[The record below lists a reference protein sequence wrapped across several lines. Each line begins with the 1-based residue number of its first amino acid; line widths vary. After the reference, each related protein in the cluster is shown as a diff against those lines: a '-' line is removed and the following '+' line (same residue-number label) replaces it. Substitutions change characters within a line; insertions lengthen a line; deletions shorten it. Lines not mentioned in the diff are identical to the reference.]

1 MEDEYNKELLREIEE
16 HNGRELEKSCASLH
30 DMLERVEYYA
40 LTGNMEQSKRWLVTA
55 REHIKTKQDRR
66 DVLMMMAKYEQDH
79 TTASLCYEEAASLVD
94 PKHESEIGQLLFKSG
109 VEAFYAKNYE
119 RAITLV
125 QKAIEL
131 IANNP
136 EFKSD
141 YYIGLNTLGNC
152 FFATE
157 EYEKAI
163 SILTSL
169 SERYREDEDYE
180 GFHDTRCHIAT
191 NLKYLKRYDEALD
204 LLRQALSFYDSKG
217 LHLNYLSGKA
227 ELESCLAHAG
237 HELSKDSLF
246 HDKSEAQSK
255 RILDNELVNLE
266 GTRNYLGEDQYARSL
281 GVICGTYL
289 LLGDT
294 HDCLTYARM
303 YIDVLREV
311 VARRFSYSSF
321 SDRALFW
328 NSHKDNIRQI
338 KGLVNRQSIVQGETA
353 ALLYDIA
360 LLEKG
365 ILLKSSIEIRRILH
379 EKGDPTLDNLYSQA
393 CGYENLRRSRPLTPG
408 ESLEYEKVNMALMA
422 GCAEFRDYTVYLR
435 CGWQEI
441 RKALGND
448 DIAIEFILVQ
458 DNPPFPDKTFIAV
471 VLSNDEDYPAAIPL
485 CSEDSVSML
494 AKESDN
500 AEEGAMTP
508 PVMFW
513 EKLQPWL
520 VRKKRVYFSPDGPL
534 CYYGIEYMKGADGA
548 VADHFEVHRI
558 SSTRELLSREEA
570 PCPLSSATLFGGASY
585 RNDGYSRLYYSMD
598 EVIDIRTLMLEAGV
612 PHVELVTRSR
622 VTKAAI
628 LSLSEKAPSCIH
640 LAVHGEYE
648 VSAGDDTD
656 GMEHSFLVLSNGE
669 TITAKEIADMDL
681 HGCELVVLSSCY
693 GSLGKMMDD
702 GIFGLQRAFKNAGV
716 KAILMST
723 GTIDDRVSSILMKAF
738 YKSLLSGQSLHDAY
752 ESAQGSA
759 QESLP
764 TFRMNAT
771 LQRFVLLEN

>member
-1 MEDEYNKELLREIEE
+1 MDDLFNDDPLRQIEE

-79 TTASLCYEEAASLVD
+79 TTASLCYEEVASLVD

-237 HELSKDSLF
+237 RELSKDSLF

-266 GTRNYLGEDQYARSL
+266 GTRKYLGEDQYARSL

-365 ILLKSSIEIRRILH
+365 ILLKSSIEFQRILH
-379 EKGDPTLDNLYSQA
+379 EYGNTTQKELYALA
-393 CGYENLRRSRPLTPG
+393 CKYEELRRTRPLSPE
-408 ESLEYEKVNMALMA
+408 ESLEYERINQELMD
-422 GCAEFRDYTVYLR
+422 GCP
-435 CGWQEI
+435 EI
-441 RKALGND
+441 RKYSSFLKCAWQ
-448 DIAIEFILVQ
+448 DIDNCLTSGDVAIEFLISQDDAPYLGKMISAIILKKGSS
-458 DNPPFPDKTFIAV
+458 PIAM
-471 VLSNDEDYPAAIPL
+471 PL
-485 CSEDSVSML
+485 CSAELVTML
-494 AKESDN
+494 VEKADIGKNSSIIEYHSFWGKME
-500 AEEGAMTP
+500 AYLEGAQRI
-508 PVMFW
+508 F
-513 EKLQPWL
+513 
-520 VRKKRVYFSPDGPL
+520 FSPDGPL
-534 CYYGIEYMKGADGA
+534 CYYGIEYLKGPKGSIADR
-548 VADHFEVHRI
+548 FEIHRI
-558 SSTRELLSREEA
+558 SSTREFCVQQSA
-570 PCPLSSATLFGGASY
+570 LSSLKSAALFGGASY
-585 RNDGYSRLYYSMD
+585 RIGDYDSLYFSMD
-598 EVIDIRTLMLEAGV
+598 EVIDIRTLFLESGLTD
-612 PHVELVTRSR
+612 VELYTKEK
-622 VTKAAI
+622 VTKTNLQH
-628 LSLSEKAPSCIH
+628 LSGHAPSCIH
-640 LAVHGEYE
+640 LAVHGEYNP
-648 VSAGDDTD
+648 SDPNDSSD
-656 GMEHSFLVLSNGE
+656 GMNDSYLVLSNGE
-669 TITAKEIADMDL
+669 TITAAEISGMNL
-681 HGCELVVLSSCY
+681 HGCELVVLSACY
-693 GSLGKMMDD
+693 GSMGKVMDD
-702 GIFGLQRAFKNAGV
+702 GVFGLQRAFKNAGV
-716 KAILMST
+716 KSLLMST
-723 GTIDDRVSSILMKAF
+723 GAVDDRVSSLLMKSF
-738 YKSLLSGQSLHDAY
+738 YKALLSGRTYHDSY
-752 ESAQGSA
+752 EYARRSAQDA
-759 QESLP
+759 LP
-764 TFRMNAT
+764 YWRRENT
-771 LQRFVLLEN
+771 LHRFILLEN

>member
-1 MEDEYNKELLREIEE
+1 MDDLFNDDLLRQIEE

-55 REHIKTKQDRR
+55 REHIKTKQDRH

-237 HELSKDSLF
+237 RELSKDSLF

-266 GTRNYLGEDQYARSL
+266 GTRKYLGEDQYARSL

-365 ILLKSSIEIRRILH
+365 ILLKSSIEFQRILH
-379 EKGDPTLDNLYSQA
+379 EYGNTTQKELYALA
-393 CGYENLRRSRPLTPG
+393 CKYEELRRTRPLSPE
-408 ESLEYEKVNMALMA
+408 ESLEYERINQKLMD
-422 GCAEFRDYTVYLR
+422 GCP
-435 CGWQEI
+435 EI
-441 RKALGND
+441 REYSAFLKCSWR
-448 DIAIEFILVQ
+448 DISNCLASEDAAIEFLISQDEAPYLGKIISAIILKKGSS
-458 DNPPFPDKTFIAV
+458 PI
-471 VLSNDEDYPAAIPL
+471 AIPL
-485 CSEDSVSML
+485 CSSELVTML
-494 AKESDN
+494 VEKADIGKRNDVMEYYSFWGCL
-500 AEEGAMTP
+500 EEYLKGS
-508 PVMFW
+508 
-513 EKLQPWL
+513 
-520 VRKKRVYFSPDGPL
+520 KRIFFSPDGPL
-534 CYYGIEYMKGADGA
+534 CYYGIEYLKGPEGSIADRYA
-548 VADHFEVHRI
+548 VHRI
-558 SSTRELLSREEA
+558 TSTRELCSHET
-570 PCPLSSATLFGGASY
+570 SSALQSAALFGGASY
-585 RNDGYSRLYYSMD
+585 KVTDYSSLYFSMD
-598 EVIDIRTLMLEAGV
+598 EVIDIRTLLLESGLTDV
-612 PHVELVTRSR
+612 KLYTKDK
-622 VTKAAI
+622 VTKANLRT
-628 LSLSEKAPSCIH
+628 LSGRAPSCIH
-640 LAVHGEYE
+640 LAVHGEYTP
-648 VSAGDDTD
+648 SNSKDSSNGMDD
-656 GMEHSFLVLSNGE
+656 SYLVLSDGE
-669 TITAKEIADMDL
+669 TITAAEIAGMDL
-681 HGCELVVLSSCY
+681 HGCEIVVLSSCY
-693 GSLGKMMDD
+693 GSRGKVMDD
-702 GIFGLQRAFKNAGV
+702 GVFGLQRAFKIAGV
-716 KAILMST
+716 KALLMST
-723 GTIDDRVSSILMKAF
+723 GAVDDRVSSLLMKSF
-738 YKSLLSGQSLHDAY
+738 YEALLSGKSYHDAY
-752 ESAQGSA
+752 EYARRSA
-759 QESLP
+759 QEALP
-764 TFRMNAT
+764 YWRKENT
-771 LQRFVLLEN
+771 LHRFILLEF